1 MESLRKAAIEDELGK
16 PNPDQDGNNQ
26 RVVAFAPTQQ
36 DAKLCAKILAE
47 NDVAVCCCET
57 IEGFA
62 NTILEGAGIALI
74 AQEHLTDAAIAYLK
88 TSLDRQP
95 KWSEVP
101 ILVLLQAG
109 DPDSKLLKRVL
120 SLEHVTLIN
129 RPLRIAVFINT
140 VRAKLR
146 DRMRQFEVRDLL
158 LEKDRAQTSLRREAR
173 RLDMAIQAGG
183 MAAWEWSKTHVYWSE
198 AFRRLHGFGKNVQP
212 SESAMFGS
220 IVESE
225 REQIANHWSDAI
237 EQNAPFRSEFRI
249 NHPKLGERWLVAV
262 GEPVK
267 GKSGKTLRY
276 TGLQWDITERKTA
289 EMELRQSH
297 ETFQRLI
304 TDNPQGLYVVDADF
318 RMRYVSAGARSVF
331 VNAEPLIGKPF
342 EDVMRTIWPNDFA
355 EEAIRVFRHTL
366 ETGEPYVAPPLVEQ
380 RVDTNETEAYDWSIE
395 RIVLP
400 DNRHGVVCHFYNNT
414 QRQLSVDLLRE
425 SERYFREIADAS
437 PAMLWVT
444 DENHMCTFLSKNW
457 YDTTGQTPEEG
468 MGLGWTNAT
477 HPDDH
482 ARVGEEFLTAANA
495 RQAVLSEYR
504 LRMADGTYRW
514 AVDVGRPRFDSD
526 GVFVGYTG
534 YVIDVDDRKAFEQ
547 SLEQAKV
554 IAENA
559 NRSRGEFLANMSH
572 EIRTPM
578 AAILGHADILK
589 DHLRDPDNIQVVE
602 TIRRNG
608 NFLLNIINDILDLS
622 KIDSGKMQLE
632 TDRVRPDGLLAEVR
646 SLMDV
651 RASEKHL
658 PLKIE
663 FDGPIPDL
671 IETDAVR
678 LRQILL
684 NLVGNAIKFT
694 DSGEVKILVGY
705 DGPGKR
711 AAEIDQS
718 DPSKLQSPVAGTCRL
733 IFQIV
738 DTGIGIKPE
747 DQASLFEPFV
757 QADSTSTRSFG
768 GTGLGLAICRR
779 LAHALGGDVSV
790 ESTYGKGSKF
800 TLTIEAVSSG
810 RLVEPNLLIDVSA
823 EKIKE
828 EIRLSAN
835 ILVVDDRRDIRYLA
849 QHFIE
854 KAGGTV
860 VTATNGQEAI
870 DTIFAEPKAEIDL
883 IVMDMQ
889 MPVLDG
895 YDATAELRR
904 RGCELPVIAL
914 TANAMKSDRD
924 ECLAAGCTD
933 YTTKPL
939 DSQKLIAMIDR
950 LLKS

>member
-1 MESLRKAAIEDELGK
+1 
-16 PNPDQDGNNQ
+16 
-26 RVVAFAPTQQ
+26 
-36 DAKLCAKILAE
+36 
-47 NDVAVCCCET
+47 
-57 IEGFA
+57 
-62 NTILEGAGIALI
+62 
-74 AQEHLTDAAIAYLK
+74 
-88 TSLDRQP
+88 
-95 KWSEVP
+95 
-101 ILVLLQAG
+101 
-109 DPDSKLLKRVL
+109 
-120 SLEHVTLIN
+120 
-129 RPLRIAVFINT
+129 
-140 VRAKLR
+140 
-146 DRMRQFEVRDLL
+146 
-158 LEKDRAQTSLRREAR
+158 
-173 RLDMAIQAGG
+173 
-183 MAAWEWSKTHVYWSE
+183 
-198 AFRRLHGFGKNVQP
+198 
-212 SESAMFGS
+212 
-220 IVESE
+220 
-225 REQIANHWSDAI
+225 
-237 EQNAPFRSEFRI
+237 
-249 NHPKLGERWLVAV
+249 
-262 GEPVK
+262 
-267 GKSGKTLRY
+267 
-276 TGLQWDITERKTA
+276 
-289 EMELRQSH
+289 
-297 ETFQRLI
+297 
-304 TDNPQGLYVVDADF
+304 
-318 RMRYVSAGARSVF
+318 
-331 VNAEPLIGKPF
+331 
-342 EDVMRTIWPNDFA
+342 
-355 EEAIRVFRHTL
+355 
-366 ETGEPYVAPPLVEQ
+366 
-380 RVDTNETEAYDWSIE
+380 
-395 RIVLP
+395 
-400 DNRHGVVCHFYNNT
+400 
-414 QRQLSVDLLRE
+414 
-425 SERYFREIADAS
+425 
-437 PAMLWVT
+437 MLWVT

-457 YDTTGQTPEEG
+457 YDTTGQTQEEG

-477 HPDDH
+477 HPEDH
-482 ARVGEEFLTAANA
+482 ERAAQEFLNSAEA
-495 RQAVLSEYR
+495 RQPFWSEFR
-504 LRMADGTYRW
+504 LRMADGSYRW
-514 AVDVGRPRFDSD
+514 VVDVGRPRFDSE

-534 YVIDVDDRKAFEQ
+534 YVIDVDDRKAFEK

-589 DHLRDPDNIQVVE
+589 DHLKDPDNIQVVE

-678 LRQILL
+678 LRQVLL

-694 DSGEVKILVGY
+694 DSGEVKILVCY
-705 DGPGKR
+705 DGPGTR
-711 AAEIDQS
+711 AEEIDES
-718 DPSKLQSPVAGTCRL
+718 TSRSPPAGTCRL

-790 ESTYGKGSKF
+790 ESTYGKGSTF

-810 RLVEPNLLIDVSA
+810 RLVEPNLLIDVSS

-828 EIRLSAN
+828 EIRISAN

-860 VTATNGQEAI
+860 ITATNGQEAI
-870 DTIFAEPKAEIDL
+870 ETIFAEPRPEIDL